1 MAGKKKTRS
10 RPLAADLSPEV
21 EYYLESRGYEIPTI
35 VPRVRT
41 EEPRRVAGAVFDP
54 AEVDRKIDA
63 LRHLRHTKGKWAGR
77 PIEPTAVQVAFII
90 APIFGWRHRSD
101 DGKLV
106 RIVRRVYIEMPRKGA
121 KALAVDTP
129 ILTPDGWS
137 TMGAL
142 APGDEVFGPDG
153 MPCRVTHASEIFEGH
168 ECFRVTTTD
177 GRTVVAD
184 ADHLWTVKDRQHKA
198 DRGGERWETLTT
210 RELLDRGVTRGVART
225 EYRWSL
231 PRQESLVTD
240 AGSLPVDPY
249 LLGVWLGDGATAC
262 GRISVGFDDI
272 DAMRE
277 LLGDGVSAR
286 KHRTCW
292 GVTIPGLQ
300 SALRAAGLLGNKH
313 IPEVY
318 LTASPEQRLAL
329 LQGLMD
335 TDGTM
340 DPGKGRATFSGMN
353 RGLVEDA
360 ALLAR
365 SLGFRATVTS
375 GEAKLHGRVVGT
387 CYRAS
392 FHVAAGDPIPFRMP
406 RKAARCGK
414 VSRGGNRHVVSIR
427 SIDPVESVRTRCI
440 KVDRPD
446 GLFLAGRG
454 LMVTHNTTLASAFA
468 MLLAFADGEPGAEV
482 YLGAASRDQ
491 ARAAFD
497 PLASVARQSH
507 DLLDAGVRAYKSE
520 IKQASTS
527 SVVQVV
533 SSRGDLAHG
542 KNVHG
547 ALVDELHVHKNPDLL
562 EALESGVG
570 AREQP
575 LVIIITT
582 ADDGQTTSVY
592 AQRRDMVEKVA
603 KGVLKVPALY
613 GVVFAADDDD
623 DPFVEETWAKANPLY
638 PVTPSREFMM
648 DAADLAK
655 ASAMQKAS
663 FLRLHLGIR
672 SKLDAGFFDLA
683 SWDRNLS
690 LVDEAKLHGRR
701 AYGGLDLAATTDLTA
716 LAWLFPDDAGGYD
729 ALWRFWM
736 PEDAVERLDAS
747 TARMASEWVA
757 KGWIETT
764 PGAVTDYGFIKAQI
778 LRDMEVF
785 SVQGVGVDPWNA
797 THLST
802 ELIDEGVPI
811 EHVRQGTMSL
821 SAPLKEID
829 RLVRL
834 GRPSKPMF
842 RHGGNPV
849 ARWMADNLRP
859 AVDSN
864 GNVKPDKAKSTNK
877 IDGISAAT
885 TAMFVAMNVE
895 AEATSAY
902 EDHGVESI

>member
-121 KALAVDTP
+121 K
-129 ILTPDGWS
+129 
-137 TMGAL
+137 
-142 APGDEVFGPDG
+142 
-153 MPCRVTHASEIFEGH
+153 
-168 ECFRVTTTD
+168 
-177 GRTVVAD
+177 
-184 ADHLWTVKDRQHKA
+184 
-198 DRGGERWETLTT
+198 
-210 RELLDRGVTRGVART
+210 
-225 EYRWSL
+225 
-231 PRQESLVTD
+231 
-240 AGSLPVDPY
+240 
-249 LLGVWLGDGATAC
+249 
-262 GRISVGFDDI
+262 
-272 DAMRE
+272 
-277 LLGDGVSAR
+277 
-286 KHRTCW
+286 
-292 GVTIPGLQ
+292 
-300 SALRAAGLLGNKH
+300 
-313 IPEVY
+313 
-318 LTASPEQRLAL
+318 
-329 LQGLMD
+329 
-335 TDGTM
+335 
-340 DPGKGRATFSGMN
+340 
-353 RGLVEDA
+353 
-360 ALLAR
+360 
-365 SLGFRATVTS
+365 
-375 GEAKLHGRVVGT
+375 
-387 CYRAS
+387 
-392 FHVAAGDPIPFRMP
+392 
-406 RKAARCGK
+406 
-414 VSRGGNRHVVSIR
+414 
-427 SIDPVESVRTRCI
+427 
-440 KVDRPD
+440 
-446 GLFLAGRG
+446 
-454 LMVTHNTTLASAFA
+454 TTLASAFA

-497 PLASVARQSH
+497 PLASVARESL
-507 DLLDAGVRAYKSE
+507 DLLNAGVRAYKSE

-623 DPFVEETWAKANPLY
+623 DPFVEETWEKANPLY

-690 LVDEAKLHGRR
+690 IVDEAKLHGRR

-716 LAWLFPDDAGGYD
+716 LAWLFPDDSGGFD
-729 ALWRFWM
+729 VLWRFWM

-757 KGWIETT
+757 KGWIKTT

-778 LRDMEVF
+778 LRDMESF

-859 AVDSN
+859 TVDSN

>member
-121 KALAVDTP
+121 K
-129 ILTPDGWS
+129 
-137 TMGAL
+137 
-142 APGDEVFGPDG
+142 
-153 MPCRVTHASEIFEGH
+153 
-168 ECFRVTTTD
+168 
-177 GRTVVAD
+177 
-184 ADHLWTVKDRQHKA
+184 
-198 DRGGERWETLTT
+198 
-210 RELLDRGVTRGVART
+210 
-225 EYRWSL
+225 
-231 PRQESLVTD
+231 
-240 AGSLPVDPY
+240 
-249 LLGVWLGDGATAC
+249 
-262 GRISVGFDDI
+262 
-272 DAMRE
+272 
-277 LLGDGVSAR
+277 
-286 KHRTCW
+286 
-292 GVTIPGLQ
+292 
-300 SALRAAGLLGNKH
+300 
-313 IPEVY
+313 
-318 LTASPEQRLAL
+318 
-329 LQGLMD
+329 
-335 TDGTM
+335 
-340 DPGKGRATFSGMN
+340 
-353 RGLVEDA
+353 
-360 ALLAR
+360 
-365 SLGFRATVTS
+365 
-375 GEAKLHGRVVGT
+375 
-387 CYRAS
+387 
-392 FHVAAGDPIPFRMP
+392 
-406 RKAARCGK
+406 
-414 VSRGGNRHVVSIR
+414 
-427 SIDPVESVRTRCI
+427 
-440 KVDRPD
+440 
-446 GLFLAGRG
+446 
-454 LMVTHNTTLASAFA
+454 TTLASAFA

-520 IKQASTS
+520 IKQAATS

-613 GVVFAADDDD
+613 GVVFAAEDDD

-690 LVDEAKLHGRR
+690 IVDEAKLHGRR

-716 LAWLFPDDAGGYD
+716 LAWLFPDDAGGFD

-757 KGWIETT
+757 KGWIKTT

-859 AVDSN
+859 TVDSN

>member
-90 APIFGWRHRSD
+90 APIFGWRHRND
-101 DGKLV
+101 DGRLV

-177 GRTVVAD
+177 GRAVVAD

-375 GEAKLHGRVVGT
+375 GEAKLQDRV
-387 CYRAS
+387 
-392 FHVAAGDPIPFRMP
+392 AGSDM
-406 RKAARCGK
+406 
-414 VSRGGNRHVVSIR
+414 
-427 SIDPVESVRTRCI
+427 E
-440 KVDRPD
+440 
-446 GLFLAGRG
+446 
-454 LMVTHNTTLASAFA
+454 ASA
-468 MLLAFADGEPGAEV
+468 V
-482 YLGAASRDQ
+482 
-491 ARAAFD
+491 
-497 PLASVARQSH
+497 
-507 DLLDAGVRAYKSE
+507 
-520 IKQASTS
+520 ASTDDTTM
-527 SVVQVV
+527 QLRL
-533 SSRGDLAHG
+533 SRGDGRPEAEGSSQQGSVLNQSPIHAGKCRPALAG
-542 KNVHG
+542 VHRPVG
-547 ALVDELHVHKNPDLL
+547 IHEPLQERKTLLRRSGQIHLGDVLISKQPGSAERRLEPRDSDAPARPVLTRRHAIAQQFPHRVDIVEADRDTATCGCAIAEPHTQQIRVDRETPGISDQGLLPGQRPPILGSRHATSNTSVEEFSRRKGLPTLPATVSLMLPVLDRPQMIRIGHNRTAIRRGHTEALVSL
-562 EALESGVG
+562 ENLTRMSHPARHSVG
-570 AREQP
+570 AENLIPRRQCAHRRPPIRGQDGSIDREG
-575 LVIIITT
+575 L
-582 ADDGQTTSVY
+582 
-592 AQRRDMVEKVA
+592 R
-603 KGVLKVPALY
+603 ALT
-613 GVVFAADDDD
+613 GHLDIDAADDPHEAAIIVAMTPPEDRGDD
-623 DPFVEETWAKANPLY
+623 ERYLYGRRLDRPASPLALSVTQVTQGIDLAVHLGRIKNRAGHTARLLGANTGDNRRNLIPPRLKVILDLRAQISRQWARTGFLLARHSHPPCQASSHAKQTTIRAPSRIAGRRSTRTGKSPRPDSSSRAHSSHPTASTKTAKAHRTRPGQPEN
-638 PVTPSREFMM
+638 
-648 DAADLAK
+648 
-655 ASAMQKAS
+655 
-663 FLRLHLGIR
+663 
-672 SKLDAGFFDLA
+672 
-683 SWDRNLS
+683 
-690 LVDEAKLHGRR
+690 DE
-701 AYGGLDLAATTDLTA
+701 
-716 LAWLFPDDAGGYD
+716 
-729 ALWRFWM
+729 
-736 PEDAVERLDAS
+736 
-747 TARMASEWVA
+747 
-757 KGWIETT
+757 
-764 PGAVTDYGFIKAQI
+764 
-778 LRDMEVF
+778 
-785 SVQGVGVDPWNA
+785 
-797 THLST
+797 
-802 ELIDEGVPI
+802 
-811 EHVRQGTMSL
+811 
-821 SAPLKEID
+821 
-829 RLVRL
+829 
-834 GRPSKPMF
+834 
-842 RHGGNPV
+842 
-849 ARWMADNLRP
+849 
-859 AVDSN
+859 
-864 GNVKPDKAKSTNK
+864 
-877 IDGISAAT
+877 
-885 TAMFVAMNVE
+885 
-895 AEATSAY
+895 
-902 EDHGVESI
+902 

>member
-1 MAGKKKTRS
+1 MAGKRKTRS
-10 RPLAADLSPEV
+10 RPLASDLSPEV

-106 RIVRRVYIEMPRKGA
+106 RIIRRVYIEMPRKGA
-121 KALAVDTP
+121 K
-129 ILTPDGWS
+129 
-137 TMGAL
+137 
-142 APGDEVFGPDG
+142 
-153 MPCRVTHASEIFEGH
+153 
-168 ECFRVTTTD
+168 
-177 GRTVVAD
+177 
-184 ADHLWTVKDRQHKA
+184 
-198 DRGGERWETLTT
+198 
-210 RELLDRGVTRGVART
+210 
-225 EYRWSL
+225 
-231 PRQESLVTD
+231 
-240 AGSLPVDPY
+240 
-249 LLGVWLGDGATAC
+249 
-262 GRISVGFDDI
+262 
-272 DAMRE
+272 
-277 LLGDGVSAR
+277 
-286 KHRTCW
+286 
-292 GVTIPGLQ
+292 
-300 SALRAAGLLGNKH
+300 
-313 IPEVY
+313 
-318 LTASPEQRLAL
+318 
-329 LQGLMD
+329 
-335 TDGTM
+335 
-340 DPGKGRATFSGMN
+340 
-353 RGLVEDA
+353 
-360 ALLAR
+360 
-365 SLGFRATVTS
+365 
-375 GEAKLHGRVVGT
+375 
-387 CYRAS
+387 
-392 FHVAAGDPIPFRMP
+392 
-406 RKAARCGK
+406 
-414 VSRGGNRHVVSIR
+414 
-427 SIDPVESVRTRCI
+427 
-440 KVDRPD
+440 
-446 GLFLAGRG
+446 
-454 LMVTHNTTLASAFA
+454 TTLASAFA

-520 IKQASTS
+520 IKQAATS

-623 DPFVEETWAKANPLY
+623 DPFIEETWAKANPLY
-638 PVTPSREFMM
+638 PVTPSRDFMM

-690 LVDEAKLHGRR
+690 IVDEAKLHGRR

-716 LAWLFPDDAGGYD
+716 LAWLFPDDSGGFD
-729 ALWRFWM
+729 VLWRFWM

-757 KGWIETT
+757 KGWIKTT
-764 PGAVTDYGFIKAQI
+764 PGAVTDYGFIKSQI
-778 LRDMEVF
+778 LRDIGSF

-859 AVDSN
+859 TVDSN

>member
-121 KALAVDTP
+121 K
-129 ILTPDGWS
+129 
-137 TMGAL
+137 
-142 APGDEVFGPDG
+142 
-153 MPCRVTHASEIFEGH
+153 
-168 ECFRVTTTD
+168 
-177 GRTVVAD
+177 
-184 ADHLWTVKDRQHKA
+184 
-198 DRGGERWETLTT
+198 
-210 RELLDRGVTRGVART
+210 
-225 EYRWSL
+225 
-231 PRQESLVTD
+231 
-240 AGSLPVDPY
+240 
-249 LLGVWLGDGATAC
+249 
-262 GRISVGFDDI
+262 
-272 DAMRE
+272 
-277 LLGDGVSAR
+277 
-286 KHRTCW
+286 
-292 GVTIPGLQ
+292 
-300 SALRAAGLLGNKH
+300 
-313 IPEVY
+313 
-318 LTASPEQRLAL
+318 
-329 LQGLMD
+329 
-335 TDGTM
+335 
-340 DPGKGRATFSGMN
+340 
-353 RGLVEDA
+353 
-360 ALLAR
+360 
-365 SLGFRATVTS
+365 
-375 GEAKLHGRVVGT
+375 
-387 CYRAS
+387 
-392 FHVAAGDPIPFRMP
+392 
-406 RKAARCGK
+406 
-414 VSRGGNRHVVSIR
+414 
-427 SIDPVESVRTRCI
+427 
-440 KVDRPD
+440 
-446 GLFLAGRG
+446 
-454 LMVTHNTTLASAFA
+454 TTLASAFA

-520 IKQASTS
+520 IKQAATS

-613 GVVFAADDDD
+613 GVVFAAEDDD

-690 LVDEAKLHGRR
+690 IVDEAKLHGRR

-716 LAWLFPDDAGGYD
+716 LAWLFPDDAGGFD

-757 KGWIETT
+757 KGWIKTT

-859 AVDSN
+859 TVDSN

-895 AEATSAY
+895 AETTSAY

>member
-1 MAGKKKTRS
+1 
-10 RPLAADLSPEV
+10 
-21 EYYLESRGYEIPTI
+21 
-35 VPRVRT
+35 
-41 EEPRRVAGAVFDP
+41 
-54 AEVDRKIDA
+54 
-63 LRHLRHTKGKWAGR
+63 
-77 PIEPTAVQVAFII
+77 VQVAFII
-90 APIFGWRHRSD
+90 APIFGWRHRND

-121 KALAVDTP
+121 K
-129 ILTPDGWS
+129 
-137 TMGAL
+137 
-142 APGDEVFGPDG
+142 
-153 MPCRVTHASEIFEGH
+153 
-168 ECFRVTTTD
+168 
-177 GRTVVAD
+177 
-184 ADHLWTVKDRQHKA
+184 
-198 DRGGERWETLTT
+198 
-210 RELLDRGVTRGVART
+210 
-225 EYRWSL
+225 
-231 PRQESLVTD
+231 
-240 AGSLPVDPY
+240 
-249 LLGVWLGDGATAC
+249 
-262 GRISVGFDDI
+262 
-272 DAMRE
+272 
-277 LLGDGVSAR
+277 
-286 KHRTCW
+286 
-292 GVTIPGLQ
+292 
-300 SALRAAGLLGNKH
+300 
-313 IPEVY
+313 
-318 LTASPEQRLAL
+318 
-329 LQGLMD
+329 
-335 TDGTM
+335 
-340 DPGKGRATFSGMN
+340 
-353 RGLVEDA
+353 
-360 ALLAR
+360 
-365 SLGFRATVTS
+365 
-375 GEAKLHGRVVGT
+375 
-387 CYRAS
+387 
-392 FHVAAGDPIPFRMP
+392 
-406 RKAARCGK
+406 
-414 VSRGGNRHVVSIR
+414 
-427 SIDPVESVRTRCI
+427 
-440 KVDRPD
+440 
-446 GLFLAGRG
+446 
-454 LMVTHNTTLASAFA
+454 TTLASAFA

-613 GVVFAADDDD
+613 GVVFAAEDDD

-690 LVDEAKLHGRR
+690 IVDESKLHGRR

-716 LAWLFPDDAGGYD
+716 LAWLFPDDSGGFD
-729 ALWRFWM
+729 VLWRFWM

-757 KGWIETT
+757 KGWIKTT
-764 PGAVTDYGFIKAQI
+764 PGAVTDYSFIKAQI
-778 LRDMEVF
+778 LRDMDSF

-834 GRPSKPMF
+834 GRPNKPMF

-859 AVDSN
+859 TVDSN

>member
-1 MAGKKKTRS
+1 
-10 RPLAADLSPEV
+10 
-21 EYYLESRGYEIPTI
+21 
-35 VPRVRT
+35 
-41 EEPRRVAGAVFDP
+41 
-54 AEVDRKIDA
+54 
-63 LRHLRHTKGKWAGR
+63 
-77 PIEPTAVQVAFII
+77 
-90 APIFGWRHRSD
+90 
-101 DGKLV
+101 
-106 RIVRRVYIEMPRKGA
+106 
-121 KALAVDTP
+121 
-129 ILTPDGWS
+129 
-137 TMGAL
+137 
-142 APGDEVFGPDG
+142 
-153 MPCRVTHASEIFEGH
+153 
-168 ECFRVTTTD
+168 
-177 GRTVVAD
+177 
-184 ADHLWTVKDRQHKA
+184 
-198 DRGGERWETLTT
+198 
-210 RELLDRGVTRGVART
+210 
-225 EYRWSL
+225 
-231 PRQESLVTD
+231 
-240 AGSLPVDPY
+240 
-249 LLGVWLGDGATAC
+249 
-262 GRISVGFDDI
+262 
-272 DAMRE
+272 
-277 LLGDGVSAR
+277 
-286 KHRTCW
+286 
-292 GVTIPGLQ
+292 
-300 SALRAAGLLGNKH
+300 
-313 IPEVY
+313 
-318 LTASPEQRLAL
+318 
-329 LQGLMD
+329 
-335 TDGTM
+335 
-340 DPGKGRATFSGMN
+340 
-353 RGLVEDA
+353 
-360 ALLAR
+360 
-365 SLGFRATVTS
+365 
-375 GEAKLHGRVVGT
+375 
-387 CYRAS
+387 
-392 FHVAAGDPIPFRMP
+392 
-406 RKAARCGK
+406 
-414 VSRGGNRHVVSIR
+414 
-427 SIDPVESVRTRCI
+427 
-440 KVDRPD
+440 
-446 GLFLAGRG
+446 
-454 LMVTHNTTLASAFA
+454 
-468 MLLAFADGEPGAEV
+468 
-482 YLGAASRDQ
+482 
-491 ARAAFD
+491 
-497 PLASVARQSH
+497 
-507 DLLDAGVRAYKSE
+507 
-520 IKQASTS
+520 
-527 SVVQVV
+527 
-533 SSRGDLAHG
+533 
-542 KNVHG
+542 VHG

-613 GVVFAADDDD
+613 GVVFAAEDDD

-690 LVDEAKLHGRR
+690 IVDESKLHGRR

-716 LAWLFPDDAGGYD
+716 LAWLFPDDSGGFD
-729 ALWRFWM
+729 VLWRFWM

-757 KGWIETT
+757 KGWIKTT
-764 PGAVTDYGFIKAQI
+764 PGAVTDYSFIKAQI
-778 LRDMEVF
+778 LRDMDSF

-834 GRPSKPMF
+834 GRPNKPMF

-859 AVDSN
+859 TVDSN